1 MRPQYVLIYICIILA
16 YLFIAVSCRG
26 GFNRTQ
32 EAPAAP
38 SLDEQ
43 ANALATQAA
52 IAATAAAEVS
62 TGTRVPYV
70 PIPDDGP
77 AAAMAT
83 VQAQDSSP
91 SNPSISDQLADEA
104 LDLVADLEI
113 ALRSIELPDLAPIIA
128 DQLTAVTPTGDSSY
142 SITTTEADMTQ
153 AILTAQATITNN
165 GGQPTLQNPSVQFTN
180 GTMVLTGTI
189 SEPNVGNVSMTMQP
203 VVENGRLQFNI
214 TSASV
219 GTTNIPVF
227 VLNGAAATLNGTLGS
242 LTNNLPA
249 GYTIQGVAISDGF
262 MQVYIVKI

>member
-1 MRPQYVLIYICIILA
+1 MKPQHVLIYICIILA
-16 YLFIAVSCRG
+16 YLLIAVSCRG
-26 GFNRTQ
+26 GFNGTQ

-38 SLDEQ
+38 SLDDQ

-62 TGTRVPYV
+62 TGTRVPYM

-91 SNPSISDQLADEA
+91 SSPTLSDQLANEA
-104 LDLVADLEI
+104 LDLVTDLEI
-113 ALRSIELPDLAPIIA
+113 AMRSIELPDLAPIIA
-128 DQLTAVTPTGDSSY
+128 DQLTAVNPTGDNSY
-142 SITTTEADMTQ
+142 SITTTDAEMTQ
-153 AILTAQATITNN
+153 AILAAEATMTNN
-165 GGQPTLQNPSVQFTN
+165 SGQPVLQNPSVQFAN
-180 GTMVLTGTI
+180 GAMVLTGTI
-189 SEPNVGNVSMTMQP
+189 NEPNLGTVTLMMQP

-227 VLNGAAATLNGTLGS
+227 VLKGAAATLNGTLGS

-262 MQVYIVKI
+262 MQVFIVKM